1 MGQNGFPLNKYIEMK
16 ERRTVKQR
24 ILNYIDSFFDII
36 TTILFRLFKIIDKGH
51 LSRRVAV
58 WAGIILTI
66 QVAYWCMAFVM
77 HPPVGYT
84 GTEVATIIATI
95 MTPLS
100 LLTGALMKFS
110 EQYKDKKRVSSEDDT
125 PPSDDS
131 K

>member
-1 MGQNGFPLNKYIEMK
+1 MK
-16 ERRTVKQR
+16 QK
-24 ILNYIDSFFDII
+24 ILNYIGCVFDII
-36 TTILFRLFKIIDKGH
+36 TTILFRLFRIIDKGH

-110 EQYKDKKRVSSEDDT
+110 EQYKDKKRVSSSDDDDT
-125 PPSDDS
+125 PSSNKES